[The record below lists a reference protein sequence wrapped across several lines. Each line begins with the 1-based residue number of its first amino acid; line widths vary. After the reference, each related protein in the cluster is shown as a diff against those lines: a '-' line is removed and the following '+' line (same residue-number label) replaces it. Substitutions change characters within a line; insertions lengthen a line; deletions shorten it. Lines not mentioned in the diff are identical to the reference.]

1 MWNWGYGGPADWWI
15 FPLVMP
21 LLMIVVMLVMMG
33 LFRGGFF
40 WSGPWMGRHQHRG
53 DDDDAA
59 LGILRRRLAS
69 GEISE
74 DEYQAKRK
82 LLLG

>member
-21 LLMIVVMLVMMG
+21 LVMIVGMLIMMSM
-33 LFRGGFF
+33 FRGGFF
-40 WSGPWMGRHQHRG
+40 WSGPRHQHRG
-53 DDDDAA
+53 DDDAA
-59 LGILRRRLAS
+59 LDILRRRLAS

>member
-1 MWNWGYGGPADWWI
+1 MWGWYRGPGDWWI

-21 LLMIVVMLVMMG
+21 LVMIVVMLIMLV
-33 LFRGGFF
+33 LFRGFF
-40 WSGPWMGRHQHRG
+40 WSGPWMGRHQYRG
-53 DDDDAA
+53 DDDAA
-59 LGILRRRLAS
+59 LDILRRRLAG

-74 DEYQAKRK
+74 EEYQAKRK